1 MYRLALRILFAD
13 HTRYFMLVS
22 GTAFCTLLVIQ
33 QSSVFCGIMSWTY
46 AVLRNSRAPI
56 WVMDPKVE
64 QANDPRAMR
73 DVELDAVRSVP
84 GVAWAQPLFFSG
96 SQARLADGSFKMVQL
111 IGIDSVTFAGAPVD
125 LVEGRLQDLRLPD
138 TILID
143 QFGQERLSFG
153 YTDEAGHPRKLRLG
167 DSIELNNHQVRI
179 VGICRVSRPIAGGP
193 YIFTTYHRAI
203 EFARPSRHSLSFVLA
218 APQPG
223 LDAKAVAARIGEQT
237 GLQAQDEFTFR
248 WRTLF
253 WFVENT
259 GIPAAFGTTVS
270 LGIIVGIVIT
280 AQTFFSFVAENS
292 RSLASFKAM
301 GAPNQ
306 LLLRMTLFQAL
317 IASLIGYGIGL
328 GLCAAFGYAILP
340 RGHIP
345 FILLPQVVV
354 GVLFISLAISLG
366 SALFAGMRILRLEP
380 DSVFRS

>member
-13 HTRYFMLVS
+13 RTRYFMLVS

-33 QSSVFCGIMSWTY
+33 QSSVFCGIMSWTF
-46 AVLRNSRAPI
+46 AVLNNSRAPI

-64 QANDPRAMR
+64 QVNDPRPMR

-84 GVAWAQPLFFSG
+84 GVAWAQPLFFSS
-96 SQARLADGSFKMVQL
+96 SQAKLADASFKMVQL
-111 IGIDSVTFAGAPVD
+111 IGIDSSTLIGAPIH
-125 LVEGRLQDLRLPD
+125 LVQGRLQDLRLPD

-153 YTDEAGHPRKLRLG
+153 YEDEAGRPRMLRLG

-179 VGICRVSRPIAGGP
+179 VGICRVSRPVAGGP
-193 YIFTTYHRAI
+193 YIYTTFQRAI

-218 APQPG
+218 SPEPG
-223 LDAKAVAARIGEQT
+223 EDPRVVAARIAEQT
-237 GLQAQDEFTFR
+237 GLQAMDEFTFR
-248 WRTLF
+248 WRTLL
-253 WFVENT
+253 WFVANT

-270 LGIIVGIVIT
+270 LGVIVGIVIT

-292 RSLASFKAM
+292 RSLAAFKAM
-301 GAPNQ
+301 GAPDK

-317 IASLIGYGIGL
+317 VASFIGYGIGL
-328 GLCAAFGYAILP
+328 GLSAAFGYAVLP

-345 FILLPQVVV
+345 FILLPHVVV
-354 GVLFISLAISLG
+354 GVLVIALGISLG
-366 SALFAGMRILRLEP
+366 SAFLAGLRILRLEP

>member
-33 QSSVFCGIMSWTY
+33 QSSVFCGMMSWTF

-64 QANDPRAMR
+64 QVNDPRPMR
-73 DVELDAVRSVP
+73 DVELEAVRSVP
-84 GVAWAQPLFFSG
+84 GVAWAEPLLFSG
-96 SQARLADGSFKMVQL
+96 SQARLADGSFKMVQV
-111 IGIDSVTFAGAPVD
+111 IGLDSVTFAGAPME
-125 LVEGRLQDLRLPD
+125 LVEGRLLDLRLPD

-153 YTDEAGHPRKLRLG
+153 FHDQAGNPRLLGVG
-167 DSIELNNHQVRI
+167 DSIELNGNQVRI
-179 VGICRVSRPIAGGP
+179 VGVCKVSRPIAGGP
-193 YIFTTYHRAI
+193 YIYTTYNRAI
-203 EFARPSRHSLSFVLA
+203 DFARPSRHTLSFILA
-218 APQPG
+218 AP
-223 LDAKAVAARIGEQT
+223 AVGVSASTVAERITDYT
-237 GLQAQDEFTFR
+237 GLQAQEEFRFR
-248 WRTLF
+248 WKTLF

-292 RSLASFKAM
+292 RSLAAFKAM
-301 GAPNQ
+301 GAPDR

-317 IASLIGYGIGL
+317 VAALIGYGIGL
-328 GLCAAFGYAILP
+328 GLCAIFGFAVLP
-340 RGHIP
+340 RGRIP
-345 FILLPQVVV
+345 FILVPHVVV
-354 GVLFISLAISLG
+354 GVLVIAVCISLG
-366 SALFAGMRILRLEP
+366 SALAAGMRILRLEP